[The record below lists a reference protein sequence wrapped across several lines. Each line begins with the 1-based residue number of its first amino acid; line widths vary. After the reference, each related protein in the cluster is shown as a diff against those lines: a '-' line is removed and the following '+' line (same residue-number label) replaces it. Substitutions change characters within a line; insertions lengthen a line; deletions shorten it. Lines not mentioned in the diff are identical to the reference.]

1 MDGQEWDGE
10 TKRRE
15 VTSGCSGL
23 DCVIKSWG
31 PVGALGEIQGTDVA
45 LILVGG
51 PWTSHL
57 IFLGFTTYYA
67 VIMKH
72 FPLSNPQEY
81 WKQAN

>member
-1 MDGQEWDGE
+1 MGRNE
-10 TKRRE
+10 TGKQRGGKLR
-15 VTSGCSGL
+15 CSGL

-45 LILVGG
+45 LFLVVG

-57 IFLGFTTYYA
+57 IFLGFTIYYA

-81 WKQAN
+81 